1 MKSTSGDGDRGDCG
15 TCSGDFL
22 GLASIEES
30 SESSEE
36 GFRLPI
42 VTIIKLSMVE
52 SIFLRC
58 CDTSWR

>member
-1 MKSTSGDGDRGDCG
+1 MESMSGDGDRGDCG
-15 TCSGDFL
+15 ACPGEFL
-22 GLASIEES
+22 GLAGREES

-36 GFRLPI
+36 GFGLSI